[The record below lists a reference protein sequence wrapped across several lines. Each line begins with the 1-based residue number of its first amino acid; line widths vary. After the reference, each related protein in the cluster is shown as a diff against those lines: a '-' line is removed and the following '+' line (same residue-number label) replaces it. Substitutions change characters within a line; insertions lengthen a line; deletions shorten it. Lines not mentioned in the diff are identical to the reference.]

1 MFDPATAPDAA
12 LEPLRSVVRAVLGV
26 ESGLAPSDLM
36 VVGARARDIIH
47 TALGHTTPTTTTSDL
62 DLAFG
67 LRSWTAYHRIIAE
80 FPPTPGNANDIRYT
94 IAGCPTDL
102 LVFGAVE
109 DPRGKATPPPRKE
122 PIDVWAF
129 DEIYGCSLP
138 IDLGGG
144 IQIQIPTIAGYTA
157 AKLAA
162 WLDRG
167 APDDLFVY
175 KDASDI
181 ALAMHWYSSSEAMT
195 DRVYGTAADVLEVES
210 YDVTNASYHLLGL
223 DVVDTIGSDRHG
235 ELLARWTEG
244 QMETLT
250 EHLALP
256 NERQSAS
263 REERLAS
270 RREALDALTRG
281 LSGRMSH

>member
-1 MFDPATAPDAA
+1 MYDPAMAPDAT
-12 LEPLRSVVRAVLGV
+12 LDPLRSVVRAVLDVG
-26 ESGLAPSDLM
+26 SGLAPSDLM

-47 TALGHTTPTTTTSDL
+47 AALGHTTPTTTTSDL
-62 DLAFG
+62 DLALG
-67 LRSWTAYHRIIAE
+67 LRSWTAYQRIIAE

-94 IAGCPTDL
+94 IADCPTDL

-109 DPRGKATPPPRKE
+109 DPPGKATPPPRKE

-129 DEIYGCSLP
+129 EEIYDSSLA
-138 IDLGGG
+138 IDVGGG
-144 IQIQIPTIAGYTA
+144 TEIRIPTVAGYTA

-167 APDDLFVY
+167 APNDLFVY

-181 ALAMHWYSSSEAMT
+181 ALAMHWYSSSDLVT
-195 DRVYGTAADVLEVES
+195 DLLYDTAAGVLEVEG
-210 YDVTNASYHLLGL
+210 YDVTNASYHQLGL
-223 DVVDTIGSDRHG
+223 DVVETVGIDRHR
-235 ELLARWTEG
+235 ELLARWTAD
-244 QMETLT
+244 QLETLA

-263 REERLAS
+263 REERLAH
-270 RREALDALTRG
+270 RREALGALTRG
-281 LSGRMSH
+281 LADRA